1 MFYRH
6 GKQPQGRN
14 AIDISLKNAVEL
26 GLVNRGMIYK
36 KDGSSS
42 EERTV
47 VCCLFIHVKKL
58 FYSLKHVTTLDL
70 ISVYELCVYLSPVVV
85 RYKYANSHIYKC
97 VWIAYLSTLAVA
109 TMLNNYFHSF

>member
-85 RYKYANSHIYKC
+85 RYKYANSHIWLWLLC
-97 VWIAYLSTLAVA
+97 
-109 TMLNNYFHSF
+109 

>member
-14 AIDISLKNAVEL
+14 AVDISLKNVVEL

-36 KDGSSS
+36 KAGSSS
-42 EERTV
+42 EEWSL

-58 FYSLKHVTTLDL
+58 FFEACYHLGPNQ
-70 ISVYELCVYLSPVVV
+70 CV
-85 RYKYANSHIYKC
+85 
-97 VWIAYLSTLAVA
+97 
-109 TMLNNYFHSF
+109 